1 MTKSE
6 TREATKVIEYGQTL
20 GADYMARGL
29 SGLIRSA
36 RTAKSRDELITIA
49 AGYPAVTQSPE
60 FIIG

>member
-6 TREATKVIEYGQTL
+6 TREATQAVAYGQEL
-20 GADYMARGL
+20 GADYMARAL
-29 SGLIRSA
+29 SALIRSA
-36 RTAKSRDELITIA
+36 RTAKSRDELILIA

>member
-6 TREATKVIEYGQTL
+6 TREAAKVIEYGQAL

-29 SGLIRSA
+29 SGLIRAA

-49 AGYPAVTQSPE
+49 AGYPAATQSAE